1 MSQKKPIA
9 FLSSK
14 FPIPHRAPCALI
26 TRGGGGWRKLK
37 GHLSSPPR
45 IPNPI
50 RLGSEMIN
58 NGNFHPPPPPVLFF
72 LAQTFFSLL
81 LPLLFPSPFQCIT
94 RPWTRRG
101 KNENWQRTALR
112 FLKWGKDVERER
124 ESEHTRVGVRPPPSP
139 FSAISVS
146 FSPPPFSAATKK
158 SSSSSYPKRRSGKGR
173 RGDNE
178 RGGNTDQKVL
188 CH

>member
-1 MSQKKPIA
+1 MEKVKRTSL
-9 FLSSK
+9 LSSSN
-14 FPIPHRAPCALI
+14 PD
-26 TRGGGGWRKLK
+26 
-37 GHLSSPPR
+37 
-45 IPNPI
+45 PI

-58 NGNFHPPPPPVLFF
+58 NGNFHPPPPPVPFF
-72 LAQTFFSLL
+72 AQTFFSLL